1 MGLNFNFHDILIE
14 KELRHIES
22 NFDSDSAI
30 TNIDFRNYLTTVGNG
45 LSLQGGFI
53 YKIGSIRLGLSY
65 KTPTYY
71 TLEDN
76 LDQYME
82 TSSIDID
89 GNTYT
94 DIVDPRVTNIYEYDF
109 KSPSKLTISGA
120 AVINNM
126 ILLSFDIISKN
137 YAKTKFS
144 HQFEDVYLDLN
155 NALARN
161 LNSVLDYNF
170 GAELKLGELSLR
182 GGYKI
187 LNSPYKVVN
196 TNYFNS
202 SSFGLGYNFN
212 SSTIDLALVN
222 SNTDYNYQLFDSGLT
237 ESASINDKKAN
248 IILSY
253 NIIF

>member
-1 MGLNFNFHDILIE
+1 
-14 KELRHIES
+14 
-22 NFDSDSAI
+22 
-30 TNIDFRNYLTTVGNG
+30 
-45 LSLQGGFI
+45 
-53 YKIGSIRLGLSY
+53 
-65 KTPTYY
+65 
-71 TLEDN
+71 
-76 LDQYME
+76 ME
-82 TSSIDID
+82 
-89 GNTYT
+89 
-94 DIVDPRVTNIYEYDF
+94 
-109 KSPSKLTISGA
+109 
-120 AVINNM
+120 
-126 ILLSFDIISKN
+126 
-137 YAKTKFS
+137 
-144 HQFEDVYLDLN
+144 LN
-155 NALARN
+155 NTLVRN
-161 LNSVLDYNF
+161 LKSVLDKNF
-170 GAELKLGELSLR
+170 GAELKLSKLSLR

>member
-1 MGLNFNFHDILIE
+1 M
-14 KELRHIES
+14 
-22 NFDSDSAI
+22 
-30 TNIDFRNYLTTVGNG
+30 
-45 LSLQGGFI
+45 
-53 YKIGSIRLGLSY
+53 
-65 KTPTYY
+65 
-71 TLEDN
+71 
-76 LDQYME
+76 
-82 TSSIDID
+82 
-89 GNTYT
+89 
-94 DIVDPRVTNIYEYDF
+94 
-109 KSPSKLTISGA
+109 
-120 AVINNM
+120 
-126 ILLSFDIISKN
+126 
-137 YAKTKFS
+137 
-144 HQFEDVYLDLN
+144 DLN
-155 NALARN
+155 NALVKN

-182 GGYKI
+182 GGNKI

-222 SNTDYNYQLFDSGLT
+222 SNTEYNSQLFDTGLT